1 MDHRQLFLA
10 HIAQTSDAPLALE
23 ITHADG
29 CWLYA
34 ADGKKYLDLISG
46 IAVSGLG
53 HNNALIKDSIKLQL
67 DKYMHIMV
75 YGEFIEQPQTAYAKY
90 LTGMLP
96 EDLQSVYYT
105 NSGSEAIEGAIKLAK
120 RYTGRTEIIS
130 FKNSY
135 HGSTMGALSLGNT
148 EERKNAFRPLIPDNR
163 ILEYNNFN
171 DLQYITERTAAVIIE
186 PIQAEA
192 GVILPAENY
201 LHTLK
206 QRCNETNTLL
216 IFDECQT
223 GFGRTGALFAFE
235 KYAVIP
241 DVLVVGKAFGGG
253 MPLGAFISSREIMQ
267 SLIHSPV
274 LGHITTFGGH
284 PVCCVAG
291 LAALKIL
298 TDTGRTETIIAGVEK
313 RSSLFCS
320 LLVHSTIKAVRAE
333 GLLMAVEFSSA
344 EFAMKVNNALIS
356 NGLLTDWFLFAPH
369 CLRLA
374 PPLIISEEEI
384 RLAAEIII
392 QTLTSQS

>member
-1 MDHRQLFLA
+1 MDHRQLFLD
-10 HIAQTSDAPLALE
+10 HIAQTSDSPLALE

-53 HNNALIKDSIKLQL
+53 HNNALIKDAIKLQL
-67 DKYMHIMV
+67 DKYMHVMV

-90 LTGMLP
+90 LTDLLP
-96 EDLQSVYYT
+96 EDLNSVYYT
-105 NSGSEAIEGAIKLAK
+105 NSGSEAVEGAIKLAK

-163 ILEYNNFN
+163 ILAYNNFN

-201 LHTLK
+201 LHSLR
-206 QRCNETNTLL
+206 QRCNEAKTLL

-253 MPLGAFISSREIMQ
+253 MPLGAFISSGQIMQ
-267 SLIHSPV
+267 SLTHSPV

-284 PVCCVAG
+284 PVCCAAG

-298 TDTGRTETIIAGVEK
+298 TDNTASENIITAVEK
-313 RSSLFCS
+313 RSSLFLS
-320 LLVHSTIKAVRAE
+320 LLQHPAIKASRAE
-333 GLLMAVEFSSA
+333 GLLIAIEFSSP
-344 EFAMKVNNALIS
+344 EFLFRLNSALIA

-384 RLAAEIII
+384 RLAAGIII
-392 QTLTSQS
+392 QTLTSLS